1 MVDYEKLFFTL
12 FNKLEKIEKELKSI
26 QNEVGELYLKE
37 KELEDAESDVNAG
50 SDNNLS
56 TAE

>member
-12 FNKLEKIEKELKSI
+12 FNKLEKIETELKSI

-37 KELEDAESDVNAG
+37 KESEESEADENADIKN
-50 SDNNLS
+50 S
-56 TAE
+56 AV